1 MSSNAFWASRGG
13 QTTESREV
21 AIVYTGKLMM
31 STGRILKPG

>member
-13 QTTESREV
+13 QTIESREV
-21 AIVYTGKLMM
+21 AIVYTGELMM